1 VGRSVVVFRGASE
14 ASELNRSRSARRWL
28 TALVLPATIA
38 VCASDA
44 FANGD
49 PASHVLPSKEVF
61 VPFDPSLCSADGRRL
76 DSLTEATRKK
86 GYPIKVAI
94 IPTGEDL
101 GTLFRLFGRPAE
113 YARVLASELPPGLF
127 ERERRRP
134 AYRLL
139 VLMPGS
145 AGLNKA
151 DRKETKVLKG
161 SPVGEDAS
169 KEDLTRL
176 AIALVSRLSR
186 AAGKHAG
193 SPRPKPACPDIDIG
207 SSSSP
212 SSGSGT
218 AGPVLIGVALVAM
231 VGLALILAARSRARN
246 T

>member
-1 VGRSVVVFRGASE
+1 M
-14 ASELNRSRSARRWL
+14 RR
-28 TALVLPATIA
+28 LPALFA
-38 VCASDA
+38 LCALLFVVTEA
-44 FANGD
+44 RVLANGD

-76 DSLTEATRKK
+76 DSLTEATARK

-101 GTLFRLFGRPAE
+101 GTLYRLFGRPAE
-113 YARVLASELPPGLF
+113 YARVLAKELPPGLF
-127 ERERRRP
+127 EREGRRP

-151 DRKETKVLKG
+151 DRKEAKVLKG
-161 SPVGEDAS
+161 FPVGEDAS
-169 KEDLTRL
+169 KEDLTHL

-186 AAGKHAG
+186 AAGKHVG
-193 SPRPKPACPDIDIG
+193 SPKPKPACPDIDIG

-212 SSGSGT
+212 SSGSGSGAT
-218 AGPVLIGVALVAM
+218 VLIVVALV
-231 VGLALILAARSRARN
+231 GSLALALFFSLRGRRGN
-246 T
+246 P